1 MLVPPHS
8 YPAAKETPMN
18 SMNKRF
24 LVAWL
29 VVAFISLFGDAGIHG
44 GILHADYA
52 TLPNLFRPEAETQSL
67 MGWMI
72 LAHILIAAGFVWI
85 YSRGISDRPWLGQ
98 GVRFGG
104 AVAVLTVIPTYM
116 IYFVV
121 QPTPGAMAVKQIIL
135 GTALIVVMGVVTAFL
150 YRTRSA
156 LR

>member
-1 MLVPPHS
+1 MS
-8 YPAAKETPMN
+8 
-18 SMNKRF
+18 KRF
-24 LVAWL
+24 FLAWL
-29 VVAFISLFGDAGIHG
+29 VLAVISLVGDGVIHG
-44 GILHADYA
+44 EILHADYA
-52 TLPNLFRPEAETQSL
+52 MLPQLIRTETEMQPL
-67 MGWMI
+67 LGWMI